1 MGARTAAAPRA
12 SWLPRAL
19 MTTGSVAGPRPAP
32 TTAVCGLA
40 CVFRYIVRAEAIVL
54 PVDCPDEL
62 ADVEGRIDDLDLRDA
77 VRRRD
82 LFGGPRPHALTPSR
96 PDAPPPT
103 PPTPPT
109 PPAPHPPHPHRPHRP
124 LRER

>member
-62 ADVEGRIDDLDLRDA
+62 ADVEDRIDDLDLRGV
-77 VRRRD
+77 VRRRG
-82 LFGGPRPHALTPSR
+82 LFGGPRPHA
-96 PDAPPPT
+96 PPPT
-103 PPTPPT
+103 
-109 PPAPHPPHPHRPHRP
+109 PHPPHPHRP

>member
-19 MTTGSVAGPRPAP
+19 MTTGSVGGPRPAP

-40 CVFRYIVRAEAIVL
+40 CVFLCPVQAEAIVL

-82 LFGGPRPHALTPSR
+82 LFGGPRPYALTPSR

-103 PPTPPT
+103 PPA
-109 PPAPHPPHPHRPHRP
+109 PPAPHPHRPHRP